1 MHPIEKLKPKPMV
14 PFTADRKQQY
24 LDLFR
29 SHERFGGRKYLCG
42 EAVGVSAS
50 TVDYHIKNDPEF
62 AQAFEDARQCW
73 IDEHLVTAL
82 LQRAVT
88 GVEKPLL
95 GGRFKDEVV
104 AYERVYSDSLLAL
117 ELRARRPEYRDAKE
131 AAMAASGTGGVLIV
145 PGAPETVSDWQNA
158 FGDLARG
165 TVGRPTGEKGA

>member
-1 MHPIEKLKPKPMV
+1 MPPIEKLKPKPVV
-14 PFTADRKQQY
+14 PFTADRKQRY
-24 LDLFR
+24 LDMFR

-42 EAVGVSAS
+42 EAVGVSA
-50 TVDYHIKNDPEF
+50 TTLCYHLKNDPEF

-82 LQRAVT
+82 LQRAVK
-88 GVEKPLL
+88 GVDKPLL

-117 ELRARRPEYRDAKE
+117 ELRASRPEYREAKG
-131 AAMAASGTGGVLIV
+131 AAISTSGTGGVLIV

-158 FGDLARG
+158 FGDLAKG
-165 TVGRPTGEKGA
+165 TVGRPNGGEGA